1 MKTLT
6 EEWNHAHQNR
16 RIVVKARNV
25 LCSFVEIENEREA
38 NNLFYFLS
46 FEQVIHTI
54 EEKQEIRALTRRLD

>member
-25 LCSFVEIENEREA
+25 LWSFVEIEREREA
-38 NNLFYFLS
+38 NILFYFLS
-46 FEQVIHTI
+46 FEQVVHTI
-54 EEKQEIRALTRRLD
+54 EEKQEILGDQTN